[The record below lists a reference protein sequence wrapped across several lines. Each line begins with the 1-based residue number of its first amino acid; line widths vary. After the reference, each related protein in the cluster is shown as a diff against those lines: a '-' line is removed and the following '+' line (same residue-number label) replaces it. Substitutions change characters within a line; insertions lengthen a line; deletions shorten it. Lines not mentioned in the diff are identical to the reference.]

1 MPRIKRNK
9 PGSFVETWMDPESVI
24 RSEVSQTETNEYPI
38 RVHKGG
44 IKENSAVGT
53 ICRAEKETQ
62 T

>member
-9 PGSFVETWMDPESVI
+9 PGSFVETWMDPESVV

-38 RVHKGG
+38 RVRKRG
-44 IKENSAVGT
+44 IEENSVVET
-53 ICRAEKETQ
+53 ICRAEKERQ